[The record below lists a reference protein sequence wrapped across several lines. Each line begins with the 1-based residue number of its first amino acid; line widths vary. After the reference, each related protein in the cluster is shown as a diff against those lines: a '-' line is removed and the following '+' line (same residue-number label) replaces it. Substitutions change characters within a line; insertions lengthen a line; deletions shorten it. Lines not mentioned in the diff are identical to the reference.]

1 MRPGRVAAL
10 RRWRVRAGYEWGQN
24 TSPLVTGARS
34 WAGTRMLPWVSVT
47 SAAGAGGP
55 SIAYVGV
62 PPGVVKIH
70 QMLEQRR
77 EALGVL
83 TTARMT
89 GRADRGALLR
99 GDWLPDADLVAVG
112 CAAPQG
118 SRLPGVA
125 ALVLPFRVH
134 ALARTSDGP
143 GGWCQRMSKSERRW
157 SSRTLSTGP
166 WALEVATDAASFDYF
181 YHRMHVPTMQARHG
195 ARARSESRDT
205 AWECLFRR
213 GVLAFVTHN
222 GTRVAGLL
230 CRWGAG
236 QRVLT
241 IRLVGV
247 LDGLPEYYR
256 NGAMRATDHLL
267 MAWAAA
273 RGVPSVDFGGAEPF
287 LSQGIFQRKR
297 LLASTAVMAPNH
309 FGRLRLWWHAR
320 RDTPVVRDFL
330 VANPVVEMVGDR
342 GLRAVYF
349 CDEQR
354 PARLDLAP
362 TREGIDG
369 YRVLPLDEFF
379 SGRHRPAPADPD
391 ANANPGSK
399 VSADD
404 NRASRV

>member
-1 MRPGRVAAL
+1 
-10 RRWRVRAGYEWGQN
+10 
-24 TSPLVTGARS
+24 VTGARS
-34 WAGTRMLPWVSVT
+34 WIDNRVRPWVSVT
-47 SAAGAGGP
+47 SSAGTSGP

-62 PPGVVKIH
+62 PPGIVKIH

-77 EALGVL
+77 EVLGAS
-83 TTARMT
+83 TTARVS
-89 GRADRGALLR
+89 GVADRGALLG

-112 CAAPQG
+112 CATPQACG
-118 SRLPGVA
+118 LPRTG

-134 ALARTSDGP
+134 VLASTGDGP
-143 GGWCQRMSKSERRW
+143 DGWWRRMSKSERRW

-166 WALEVATDAASFDYF
+166 WALEVASDATSFGYF
-181 YHRMHVPTMQARHG
+181 YDRMHLPTMLARHG
-195 ARARSESRDT
+195 ERARSESRAT
-205 AWECLFRR
+205 AWECLFRH
-213 GVLAFVTHN
+213 GVLAFVTHD
-222 GTRVAGLL
+222 GARVAGML
-230 CRWGAG
+230 CRWGPG
-236 QRVLT
+236 RRVLT

-247 LDGLPEYYR
+247 LDGLPDYYQ

-273 RGVPSVDFGGAEPF
+273 RGVQSVDFGGAEPF

-297 LLASTAVMAPNH
+297 LLASTATMAPNH

-320 RDTPVVRDFL
+320 RDTAAVRDFL
-330 VANPVVEMVGDR
+330 VANPVVEMAGDR

-349 CDEQR
+349 CDGQR

-379 SGRHRPAPADPD
+379 AGRNRPART
-391 ANANPGSK
+391 
-399 VSADD
+399 
-404 NRASRV
+404 RASRV

>member
-1 MRPGRVAAL
+1 VTSGPVAAL
-10 RRWRVRAGYEWGQN
+10 RRWRVRAEYEWAQN

-34 WAGTRMLPWVSVT
+34 RMDNEVRSWVSVT
-47 SAAGAGGP
+47 SAAGASGP
-55 SIAYVGV
+55 SIAYAGV
-62 PPGVVKIH
+62 PLGVVKIH

-77 EALGVL
+77 EALGAL
-83 TTARMT
+83 TTERVS
-89 GRADRGALLR
+89 GLADRAALLR

-112 CAAPQG
+112 CAAPQAG
-118 SRLPGVA
+118 RLPTAG
-125 ALVLPFRVH
+125 ALILPFRVH
-134 ALARTSDGP
+134 ILARTGDGP
-143 GGWCQRMSKSERRW
+143 EGWWQRMSKSERRW
-157 SSRTLSTGP
+157 SSRTLGTHTLGAGP
-166 WALEVATDAASFDYF
+166 WGLEVATDAASFGYF
-181 YHRMHVPTMQARHG
+181 YDRMHLPTMRARHG

-205 AWECLFRR
+205 ALDCLFRH
-213 GVLAFVTHN
+213 GVLAFVTSG

-230 CRWGAG
+230 CRWGPG

-256 NGAMRATDHLL
+256 NGAMRATDHLM

-273 RGVPSVDFGGAEPF
+273 RGVQSVDFGGAEPF

-320 RDTPVVRDFL
+320 RDTPEVRDFL

-369 YRVLPLDEFF
+369 CRVLPLEEFF
-379 SGRHRPAPADPD
+379 AGRHRPAL
-391 ANANPGSK
+391 
-399 VSADD
+399 
-404 NRASRV
+404 ASRV

>member
-1 MRPGRVAAL
+1 
-10 RRWRVRAGYEWGQN
+10 
-24 TSPLVTGARS
+24 
-34 WAGTRMLPWVSVT
+34 MLPWVSVT

-55 SIAYVGV
+55 SIAYAGV

-83 TTARMT
+83 TTARVS

-112 CAAPQG
+112 CAAPQA
-118 SRLPGVA
+118 SRLPGAA

-134 ALARTSDGP
+134 ILARTSDGP
-143 GGWCQRMSKSERRW
+143 GWWQRMSKSERRW
-157 SSRTLSTGP
+157 STRTLSTGP
-166 WALEVATDAASFDYF
+166 WALEVAADAASFDYF
-181 YHRMHVPTMQARHG
+181 YHRMHLPTMQARHG

-213 GVLAFVTHN
+213 GVLAFVTHD

-230 CRWGAG
+230 CRWGTG

-320 RDTPVVRDFL
+320 RDTPAVRDFL
-330 VANPVVEMVGDR
+330 VANPVVEMAGDR

-369 YRVLPLDEFF
+369 YRVLPLGEFF
-379 SGRHRPAPADPD
+379 SARHRPAPADATP
-391 ANANPGSK
+391 
-399 VSADD
+399 
-404 NRASRV
+404 ASCV

>member
-1 MRPGRVAAL
+1 VTPGWVAAA
-10 RRWRVRAGYEWGQN
+10 RRWRVRAEYEWGQH
-24 TSPLVTGARS
+24 TSPLVTGARCLVDN
-34 WAGTRMLPWVSVT
+34 RVLPWVSVT
-47 SAAGAGGP
+47 SAGGASGP
-55 SIAYVGV
+55 SIGYAGV

-77 EALGVL
+77 EALGAPA
-83 TTARMT
+83 TARRT
-89 GRADRGALLR
+89 GLADRGALLR

-112 CAAPQG
+112 CAAAQA
-118 SRLPGVA
+118 SRLSRTA

-134 ALARTSDGP
+134 VLARTGDGP
-143 GGWCQRMSKSERRW
+143 DGWWQRMSRSERRW

-166 WALEVATDAASFDYF
+166 WALEVATDAASFDHF
-181 YHRMHVPTMQARHG
+181 YDRMHVPTMRARHG
-195 ARARSESRDT
+195 ARARSETRDT
-205 AWECLFRR
+205 AWDCLFRH
-213 GVLAFVTHN
+213 GVLAFVTYE

-230 CRWGAG
+230 CRWGPD

-267 MAWAAA
+267 MGWAAA

-297 LLASTAVMAPNH
+297 LLASTAVIAPNH

-320 RDTPVVRDFL
+320 RDTPRVRDFL
-330 VANPVVEMVGDR
+330 AANPVVEMTGDR

-354 PARLDLAP
+354 PPRLDLAA

-379 SGRHRPAPADPD
+379 AVEHRPALADP
-391 ANANPGSK
+391 G
-399 VSADD
+399 ADD
-404 NRASRV
+404 QRVTRV

>member
-1 MRPGRVAAL
+1 VAAL
-10 RRWRVRAGYEWGQN
+10 RRWRVRAEYEWAQN
-24 TSPLVTGARS
+24 TSPVVTRARS
-34 WAGTRMLPWVSVT
+34 RIDNGVRPWVSVT
-47 SAAGAGGP
+47 SAAAASGP
-55 SIAYVGV
+55 SIAYAGV
-62 PPGVVKIH
+62 PLGVVKIH

-77 EALGVL
+77 EALGAL
-83 TTARMT
+83 TTV
-89 GRADRGALLR
+89 RASSLVDRGALLR

-112 CAAPQG
+112 CAARQA
-118 SRLPGVA
+118 SRLPTSG

-134 ALARTSDGP
+134 VLARTGDGAD
-143 GGWCQRMSKSERRW
+143 GWWRRMSRSERRW
-157 SSRTLSTGP
+157 SSRTFITGTLGTGP
-166 WALEVATDAASFDYF
+166 WSLEVATDAASCAYF
-181 YHRMHVPTMQARHG
+181 YDRMHLPTMQARHG

-213 GVLAFVTHN
+213 GVLAFVTHD

-230 CRWGAG
+230 CRWGTG

-247 LDGLPEYYR
+247 LDGLPEYYQ
-256 NGAMRATDHLL
+256 NGAMRATDHLM

-273 RGVPSVDFGGAEPF
+273 RGVQSVDFGGAEPF

-297 LLASTAVMAPNH
+297 LLASTATMAPNH

-320 RDTPVVRDFL
+320 RDTPEVRDFL

-369 YRVLPLDEFF
+369 YRVLPLDQFF
-379 SGRHRPAPADPD
+379 AGWHRQAL
-391 ANANPGSK
+391 
-399 VSADD
+399 
-404 NRASRV
+404 ASRT